1 MHDID
6 TLHRFVIEDSGVRGE
21 LVHLDSTW
29 RSLLAN
35 RSYPNPVLDVLG
47 EALSAVALLSATIKF
62 DGSLILQMS
71 GDGPMHLV
79 VVQATG
85 RRTLRGLARWR
96 GTVDPGPLGQLT
108 GKGHLAMTI
117 DPGPGK
123 ERYQGIVGLEG
134 DSLAEILQVYFQN
147 SEQLPTRL
155 WLAADRQHAAGLLL
169 QHLPGRDNDPD
180 VWNRAVH
187 LAGTVTA
194 GELLKLPAVEIL
206 KRLYH
211 EEDVRLYRGQ
221 PLSFHCGCS
230 RTRVGDMLRALGRG
244 ELEEILSE
252 QPVVSVDCEFC
263 GTTYA
268 FDPVDVELL
277 LKDSPAPIL
286 DTRQH

>member
-1 MHDID
+1 MRDID

-21 LVHLDSTW
+21 LVHLDATW
-29 RSLLAN
+29 QSLLAN
-35 RSYPNPVLDVLG
+35 TRYPDPVLDVLG

-62 DGSLILQMS
+62 DGSLILQIS
-71 GDGPMHLV
+71 GDGPLHMV

-155 WLAADRQHAAGLLL
+155 WLAADREHAAGLLL

-187 LAGTVTA
+187 LASTVAPQSTMA
-194 GELLKLPAVEIL
+194 
-206 KRLYH
+206 
-211 EEDVRLYRGQ
+211 
-221 PLSFHCGCS
+221 SC
-230 RTRVGDMLRALGRG
+230 LRR
-244 ELEEILSE
+244 
-252 QPVVSVDCEFC
+252 P
-263 GTTYA
+263 
-268 FDPVDVELL
+268 
-277 LKDSPAPIL
+277 KW
-286 DTRQH
+286 

>member
-6 TLHRFVIEDSGVRGE
+6 TLHRFVLERSCVRGE
-21 LVHLDSTW
+21 LVHLDATW
-29 RSLLAN
+29 QSLQATTQ
-35 RSYPNPVLDVLG
+35 YPDPVLDVLG

-71 GDGPMHLV
+71 GDGPLHLV

-96 GTVDPGPLGQLT
+96 GAVGSGPLEQLT
-108 GKGHLAMTI
+108 GNGHLAMTI

-134 DSLAEILQVYFQN
+134 DSLADILQVYFQN

-155 WLAADRQHAAGLLL
+155 WLAADRKHTAGLLL
-169 QHLPGRDNDPD
+169 QHLPGQDNDPD

-187 LAGTVTA
+187 LANTVTA
-194 GELLKLPAVEIL
+194 EELLQLPAVEIL
-206 KRLYH
+206 RRLYH

-221 PLSFHCGCS
+221 SLSFHCGCS
-230 RTRVGDMLRALGRG
+230 RIRVGEMLRTLGRV
-244 ELEEILSE
+244 ELEDILAE
-252 QPVVSVDCEFC
+252 RTLVSVDCEFC
-263 GTTYA
+263 GAAYA
-268 FDPVDVELL
+268 FDAVDVEML
-277 LKDSPAPIL
+277 LKDAPTPPM
-286 DTRQH
+286 DTRHH